1 LNESIFSLDRDQRYH
16 DEFEEEDKEIAR
28 DFFDKLDLDGSRSLS
43 SSEFHNAIQQ
53 YTQQHEKELAAA
65 LQTMMDKSKSAG
77 QDINFEDFY
86 KAVRE
91 LPRVRGQRVQW
102 VRTLGL
108 DWELA
113 RLLKK
118 GDFFDGLRGLREMT
132 DEDLMHVCSKF
143 SQKLHELLKFNLDK
157 LKKVM
162 HMHAENYKNA
172 KFAMD
177 GSFEGSFAELKDF
190 YDGPEKLIGT
200 PNPNAQEGVRREHCD
215 RGNSN
220 KEYKSPNYNFEFTP
234 KVEYEFVVDPKQ
246 GFAYGH
252 TPVDRS
258 RWPLEKKDQWTGEQ
272 GREIRSLEGIMQHE
286 LVQAAG
292 LQKPEVICLRLYT
305 GPLYILY
312 NSVMRKHPKEV
323 YESLQGNQYET
334 TIFCIMSGIIKL
346 SKAAQVPPGRRVFR
360 GLGGM
365 ILPEEFWRM
374 KKGGFRGGVEWGLMS
389 TTTNQNVAMQYSG
402 VKQQRGTVFEISVG
416 RVDMGA
422 DISWLSQYPKEEE
435 ILFPPLTC
443 LEVVGEP
450 RVEENVIVFPLS
462 ANMNLKGL
470 TLEQLV
476 ERRKQLHLAMA
487 KNLGEELF
495 IESSKALSDDTQVSI
510 SKMVMLLLAS

>member
-1 LNESIFSLDRDQRYH
+1 
-16 DEFEEEDKEIAR
+16 
-28 DFFDKLDLDGSRSLS
+28 
-43 SSEFHNAIQQ
+43 
-53 YTQQHEKELAAA
+53 
-65 LQTMMDKSKSAG
+65 MMDKSNSAG
-77 QDINFEDFY
+77 KGIAFEDFY
-86 KAVRE
+86 AAVRE
-91 LPRVRGQRVQW
+91 LPRARGQRVQW

-113 RLLKK
+113 QLLKK

-132 DEDLMHVCSKF
+132 DGDLMHVCNKF
-143 SQKLHELLKFNLDK
+143 TQKLQELLKSNLDK
-157 LKKVM
+157 LKM
-162 HMHAENYKNA
+162 GEHMDAEKYKNS

-177 GSFEGSFAELKDF
+177 GTEFEGSFAELKDF
-190 YDGPEKLIGT
+190 YDGPEKFIGT
-200 PNPNAQEGVRREHCD
+200 PNPNAQEGIRREHCE

-220 KEYKSPNYNFEFTP
+220 KEYKSPNYNFEFNP
-234 KVEYEFVVDPKQ
+234 KEEHEFVVNPKL
-246 GFAYGH
+246 GFPYGH

-258 RWPLEKKDQWTGEQ
+258 LWPSEKKDQWTGEQ
-272 GREIRSLEGIMQHE
+272 GREICSLEGIMQHE
-286 LVQAAG
+286 LVQAAC
-292 LQKPEVICLRLYT
+292 LQRPEVVCLRLYT
-305 GPLYILY
+305 GPMYMLY
-312 NSVMRKHPKEV
+312 NAVMRKHPKAT

-334 TIFCIMSGIIKL
+334 TIFCIMSGVIKL
-346 SKAAQVPPGRRVFR
+346 SKAAHIPPGRRVFR

-389 TTTNQNVAMQYSG
+389 TTTNKNVAMQYSG
-402 VKQQRGTVFEISVG
+402 VKQQRGTVFEITVG
-416 RVDMGA
+416 RIDMGA
-422 DISWLSQYPKEEE
+422 DLSWLSQYPKEKE

-495 IESSKALSDDTQVSI
+495 IESSKAFSGDIQVSV
-510 SKMVMLLLAS
+510 SKLVMQLLAS